1 MESAGERLKKIR
13 QEKGISLEEAHNK
26 TKIHLDILKAIEGDS
41 LTNLNP
47 VYLRGFFKIYCNFLG
62 VNPNEYIPGLKQP
75 TSQVKAEHA
84 NEKVDTFL
92 KSASIKIRTF
102 RPTKGTKRVFIFIL
116 TFALIWIILFNLGKF
131 ISSRRNSYAKKQRPS
146 VSVPIKNE
154 KAALKSQEAKTQ
166 IAQLKSPNKYQ
177 DTQRGSVSVIR
188 LGIRAR
194 ENCWVSLKIDGRS
207 VFQRV
212 LEKGRYESWE
222 AKDKMELS
230 LGNAGAV
237 ELEVN
242 GQVFSN
248 LGKRGEAIKN
258 ILITKEGLKT
268 GR

>member
-47 VYLRGFFKIYCNFLG
+47 VYLKGFFKIYCNFLG
-62 VNPNEYIPGLKQP
+62 ANPGEYIQNLKQP
-75 TSQVKAEHA
+75 ASQVKAEHA
-84 NEKVDTFL
+84 NENVDTFL

-102 RPTKGTKRVFIFIL
+102 RPTKEIKRVFIFIL
-116 TFALIWIILFNLGKF
+116 TVALIWITLFNLGKF
-131 ISSRRNSYAKKQRPS
+131 ISSRRNSNAKKQKS
-146 VSVPIKNE
+146 FASVPLKTE
-154 KAALKSQEAKTQ
+154 KAEVAQPKLPNTYTDTPKTG
-166 IAQLKSPNKYQ
+166 AF
-177 DTQRGSVSVIR
+177 VIR

-194 ENCWVSLKIDGRS
+194 DNCWVSLKIDGRL

-212 LEKGRYESWE
+212 LAKGRFESWE

-242 GQVFSN
+242 GQVFSA
-248 LGKRGEAIKN
+248 LGKRGEALKN